1 VKWTHNLA
9 APVFKACSWAVGT
22 FCFTSIASYE
32 YCLYRRRTERRN
44 LKRVV
49 EVLDQ
54 KRTEKETEQARI
66 KAERGERERV
76 NPEAAKQTQEPKRSS
91 WRFW

>member
-1 VKWTHNLA
+1 
-9 APVFKACSWAVGT
+9 
-22 FCFTSIASYE
+22 
-32 YCLYRRRTERRN
+32 LYRRRTEKRN

-54 KRTEKETEQARI
+54 RRTEKEAEQARM
-66 KAERGERERV
+66 KAEGDERKGV